1 MAVKLNSFTNLL
13 GNLIMAAVL
22 QPLAAIKNKQYNK
35 FLGGIKEKN
44 VLTTGGRLDI
54 LQRA

>member
-1 MAVKLNSFTNLL
+1 MAVKLNSLTNLL
-13 GNLIMAAVL
+13 GNLLMTAVL
-22 QPLAAIKNKQYNK
+22 QPIAAIRNKQYNK

-44 VLTTGGRLDI
+44 MLTTGGTLDI